1 MLGRALHSSRE
12 IMSDTQ
18 ELASQD
24 SSAFPTTLDQCMEQ
38 SSLSDSYDEEIFEDC
53 KTTNEH
59 QVYLY
64 RKAIIIPSGMPYCHS
79 SSVLLSTA
87 IIFNLAL
94 TYQLAGEQQARE
106 QKNNTVFLQKAAKLY
121 ELAHS
126 LHAEENMASANFIL
140 AAANNL
146 GLIYHELRD
155 TQMSKRYF
163 QHLLTTLMFLVDC
176 GQSGTASRHLDGF
189 IRNATSQLLFKGDS
203 AAPAA

>member
-12 IMSDTQ
+12 LMSDTQ
-18 ELASQD
+18 ELARQD
-24 SSAFPTTLDQCMEQ
+24 SSAFPTTLDQCMGQ
-38 SSLSDSYDEEIFEDC
+38 SDSYDEEIFEDC
-53 KTTNEH
+53 KTTNE
-59 QVYLY
+59 VYLY
-64 RKAIIIPSGMPYCHS
+64 RKAIIIPSGMPYCHT

-126 LHAEENMASANFIL
+126 LHSEENMASANFIL

-146 GLIYHELRD
+146 GLIYHELHD